1 MMIPF
6 LNPSDIAK
14 YASSNNCYVLTYDS
28 DFFVYDT
35 PGVISLKDALNYMD
49 EIGECQAI
57 EYYNRK
63 KVLKF
68 LWMTPLK
75 MQCVAYMRSNDFVNR
90 EIAPISAQRIPLSG
104 HLHYTLGLCR
114 NEEDNLE
121 SLQGLVR
128 REYDF
133 RGAVSEMTASLSK
146 YDIAHYPESPMSL
159 LTSTDDP
166 NRFLEFGTNR
176 GRSRRGV

>member
-1 MMIPF
+1 MIPF

-14 YASSNNCYVLTYDS
+14 YASSNNCYVLTYNS
-28 DFFVYDT
+28 TFFVYDT
-35 PGVISLKDALNYMD
+35 PGVISLKDALNFMD
-49 EIGECQAI
+49 EIKECKAI
-57 EYYNRK
+57 EYYNYK

-75 MQCVAYMRSNDFVNR
+75 MQCVAFMRSNDFVNS
-90 EIAPISAQRIPLSG
+90 EVTPISAQRIPLSG
-104 HLHYTLGLCR
+104 HLHYVLGLCR

-121 SLQGLVR
+121 SMQELVK
-128 REYDF
+128 REYHF
-133 RGAVSEMTASLSK
+133 QNSVLMMTASLRK
-146 YDIAHYPESPMSL
+146 YDTSHYPEAPMSL

-176 GRSRRGV
+176 GRSRRGA